1 MKQNQMSPRAEPDD
15 PGSSTAGAETAPLP
29 AGASTAQGVSSPG
42 MRRHNRGLILRTLLL
57 HGPMARHALARAAGM
72 TPATVSR
79 ISEELIRA
87 ELIRESDATDDRPR
101 GAGRPAIAIELN
113 PGGRYV
119 LAAHIGATAAP
130 VAIADLRSSLVAHRQ
145 VRLDR
150 GRSAEEHVRAIA
162 RRALDLAAAAGVPRD
177 RIVGMGIGSTGVVD
191 PRGTIVYHPSLGW
204 ENVPV
209 AALAAEV
216 TGLHVTVDST
226 VRAIATAEG
235 WFGRGRHFEPLAVV
249 LLANVVAAAT
259 MVDRHP
265 LLGANLIE
273 GQIGHLPVG
282 GDLTCACGRT
292 GCLEVMVR
300 DQTFLE
306 LAHRRGIIGPNR
318 GVGAVY
324 EAARS
329 GDKVASELVAERG
342 RLIARAVAV
351 IDAVVNPAAVV
362 FAGHS
367 LVVGAGL
374 LLPSIRAGLE
384 DAMVLPEVRR
394 ELPLLPSAFGE
405 FAAIVGASSLALRR
419 LYAGGDLDAVV

>member
-1 MKQNQMSPRAEPDD
+1 MKQNHNSPRAEPDS
-15 PGSSTAGAETAPLP
+15 PGSSPAGWETAALP
-29 AGASTAQGVSSPG
+29 AGGSTAQGVSSPG

-57 HGPMARHALARAAGM
+57 HGPMARHAVSRAAGM

-87 ELIRESDATDDRPR
+87 ELIRESDASDDRPR

-130 VAIADLRSSLVAHRQ
+130 VAIADLRSSLVAHRS
-145 VRLDR
+145 VRLD
-150 GRSAEEHVRAIA
+150 GGWSAEECVRAIA

-191 PRGTIVYHPSLGW
+191 PRGTIVYHPSLAW

-216 TGLHVTVDST
+216 TGLPVAVDST

-249 LLANVVAAAT
+249 LLGNVVAAAT

-282 GDLTCACGRT
+282 GDLGCACGRT

-300 DQTFLE
+300 DETFKE
-306 LAHRRGIIGPNR
+306 LARRRGIDPRR
-318 GVGAVY
+318 GVETIYA
-324 EAARS
+324 AARS
-329 GDKVASELVAERG
+329 GDQVASELVAERG

-367 LVVGAGL
+367 LVVGADL

-405 FAAIVGASSLALRR
+405 FAAIVGASSLALRG
-419 LYAGGDLDAVV
+419 LYAGADLDPVV